1 MLNTI
6 IILIPLAGVLALL
19 FTYIR
24 AKWVAN
30 QDVGTEKME
39 RISQN
44 IAKGAM
50 AFLKA
55 EYRVLSIF
63 VIIVAIL
70 LGLQGATAENS
81 SWLVSISFI
90 VGALCSGLAGFIGMR
105 VATKANVRTTNAA
118 RTSLG
123 QGLNVAFNG
132 GSVMGLGV
140 VGLGVLG
147 LGSLFLLYTNMFG
160 TEISNVQQV
169 LTVITSFSFGASSI
183 ALFARVGGG
192 IYTKAADVGADLV
205 GKVEAGI
212 PEDHPLNPA
221 TIADNVGDNVGDVAG
236 MGADLFESYVGSI
249 IGTMVLGAFI
259 ITPDFAGLG
268 AVYLPLVLAAVGIV
282 MSIIGTLFVRVKEGG
297 NPQTALNIGEFG
309 SAGLM
314 VVASYFII
322 TALIPESIDGLPMG
336 AMGIFY
342 ATLAGL
348 VAGLGVGKITEY
360 YTGTGTKPVNS
371 IVSQSETGAATN
383 IIAGLGVG
391 MMSTM
396 IPILL
401 IAAAIIISHHF
412 AGLYGIAIAAVG
424 MLANTGIQLAVD
436 AYGPISD
443 NAGGIA
449 EMAECDPEVRER
461 TDKLDAVGNTTAAIG
476 KGFAIASAAL
486 TALALFSAFM
496 KVANVSSI
504 DVSQPKIMAG
514 LLLGAM
520 LPFVFSALSMN
531 AVGRAA
537 MAMIEEV
544 RRQFRDIPQLKA
556 ALEVMRAVDSD
567 MSKATPAQ
575 REIFDA
581 ADGYAEYDKCVDIST
596 KASIREMVLP
606 GLLAIVVP
614 VAIGFI
620 GGAEM
625 LGGLLAGV
633 TSAGVLMAIFQS
645 NAGGAWDNAKKMIE
659 SDGRKG
665 TDAHK
670 AAVVGDTVGDPFKD
684 TSGPSLNILLKLM
697 SVVALVIAP
706 SIAMSSDTMTAY
718 NESKVTTEVVSA
730 QIERSVE
737 VSLSNNDDGTSKAVV
752 TTTVLENGE
761 TSVSE
766 QVFEGTEEE
775 VKAKIV
781 AFNTTSKDVKVEI
794 ENIAKEV
801 KKEMN

>member
-1 MLNTI
+1 ME
-6 IILIPLAGVLALL
+6 LIVTLLPAFGILALL
-19 FTYIR
+19 FVFLKNMWVSKQEVGD
-24 AKWVAN
+24 AKMA
-30 QDVGTEKME
+30 
-39 RISQN
+39 RIAKN
-44 IAKGAM
+44 IADGAM
-50 AFLKA
+50 SFLKA
-55 EYRVLSIF
+55 EYKILGIF
-63 VIIVAIL
+63 VAAVAVL
-70 LGLQGATAENS
+70 LYFKGENEAGS
-81 SWLVSISFI
+81 SGMVAISFI
-90 VGALCSGLAGFIGMR
+90 VGAICSGLAGFIGMR
-105 VATKANVRTTNAA
+105 VATKANVRTTQAA

-123 QGLNVAFNG
+123 KALEVAFAG

-147 LGSLFLLYTNMFG
+147 LSSLFMLYQDIWPG
-160 TEISNVQQV
+160 ADNVSLV
-169 LTVITSFSFGASSI
+169 LNVLSGFSLGASSI

-249 IGTMVLGAFI
+249 IGTMVLGAYIF
-259 ITPDFAGLG
+259 TPEFEGLG
-268 AVYLPLVLAAVGIV
+268 AVYLPLVLAAVGIL
-282 MSIIGTLFVRVKEGG
+282 MSIIGTFFVKVKEGG
-297 NPQTALNIGEFG
+297 NPQTALNVGEFG
-309 SAGLM
+309 SAILM
-314 VVASYFII
+314 VAASYFII
-322 TALIPESIDGLPMG
+322 HAMIPDTVEGLPFG
-336 AMGIFY
+336 AIGVFW
-342 ATLAGL
+342 ATIAGL

-360 YTGTGTKPVNS
+360 YTGTGTKPVS
-371 IVSQSETGAATN
+371 AIVRQSETGAATN
-383 IIAGLGVG
+383 IISGLGVG
-391 MMSTM
+391 MMSTAV
-396 IPILL
+396 PILL
-401 IAAAIIISHHF
+401 IATAILVSHHF

-449 EMAECDPEVRER
+449 EMAELPSEVRER

-486 TALALFSAFM
+486 TALALFAAFM
-496 KVANVSSI
+496 KVANVTTI
-504 DVSQPKIMAG
+504 DVSRPDIMAG
-514 LLLGAM
+514 LLVGAM

-556 ALEVMRAVDSD
+556 ALGVMRKYDSD
-567 MSKATPAQ
+567 MSKASAAD
-575 REIFDA
+575 RAIFDA

-596 KASIREMVLP
+596 KASIKEMVLP
-606 GLLAIVVP
+606 GLLAIAVP
-614 VAIGFI
+614 VAVGFI

-659 SDGRKG
+659 ADGRKG

-706 SIAMSSDTMTAY
+706 SIALSSDAISSY
-718 NESKVTTEVVSA
+718 NMEKAGSEMVEQSMQKEVKVEMVK
-730 QIERSVE
+730 
-737 VSLSNNDDGTSKAVV
+737 NDDGTVTATV
-752 TTTVLENGE
+752 TTTVTENGE
-761 TSVSE
+761 E
-766 QVFEGTEEE
+766 MMEEKVFSGTMEVLEEKIEAMNQMEEGT
-775 VKAKIV
+775 KI
-781 AFNTTSKDVKVEI
+781 KIKKLI
-794 ENIAKEV
+794 KKEV
-801 KKEMN
+801 EEN

>member
-1 MLNTI
+1 MELI
-6 IILIPLAGVLALL
+6 IQFLPAFGVLALL
-19 FTYIR
+19 YVFI
-24 AKWVAN
+24 KNNWVSK
-30 QDVGTEKME
+30 QEVGNEKMA
-39 RISQN
+39 RIAKN
-44 IAKGAM
+44 IADGAM
-50 AFLKA
+50 SFLKA
-55 EYRVLSIF
+55 EYKILSIF
-63 VIIVAIL
+63 VVAVAIL
-70 LGLQGATAENS
+70 LFFKGQAEAGSNGM
-81 SWLVSISFI
+81 VAVSFI
-90 VGALCSGLAGFIGMR
+90 VGAICSALAGFIGMK

-123 QGLNVAFNG
+123 KALEVAFAG
-132 GSVMGLGV
+132 GAVMGLGV

-147 LGSLFLLYTNMFG
+147 LSSLFAIYSG
-160 TEISNVQQV
+160 QGWEITEVLNV
-169 LTVITSFSFGASSI
+169 LSGFSLGASSI

-249 IGTMVLGAFI
+249 IGTMVLGALI
-259 ITPDFAGLG
+259 VTPEFDGLG
-268 AVYLPLVLAAVGIV
+268 AVYLPLALAAVGII
-282 MSIIGTLFVRVKEGG
+282 MSIIGTFFVRVKEVGS
-297 NPQTALNIGEFG
+297 PHAALNLGEFG

-314 VVASYFII
+314 LIASYFLIN
-322 TALIPESIDGLPMG
+322 AFIPESVEGLPSG
-336 AMGIFY
+336 AMGVFY
-342 ATLAGL
+342 ATIAGL
-348 VAGLGVGKITEY
+348 VAGLAVGKVTEY

-371 IVSQSETGAATN
+371 IVKQSETGAATN

-391 MMSTM
+391 MMSTAV
-396 IPILL
+396 PIIL
-401 IAAAIIISHHF
+401 IAGAILVSHYF

-449 EMAECDPEVRER
+449 EMAELPSEVRER

-486 TALALFSAFM
+486 TALALFAAFM
-496 KVANVSSI
+496 KTAGVVAI

-514 LLLGAM
+514 LLVGGM

-544 RRQFRDIPQLKA
+544 RRQFRDIPALRA
-556 ALEVMRAVDSD
+556 ALDVMIKYDSD
-567 MSKATPAQ
+567 MSKATAAD
-575 REIFDA
+575 RKIFDA
-581 ADGYAEYDKCVDIST
+581 ADGVAEYDKCVAIST
-596 KASIREMVLP
+596 TASIKEMVLP
-606 GLLAIVVP
+606 GVLAIVVP
-614 VAIGFI
+614 VAVGFI

-633 TSAGVLMAIFQS
+633 TTCGVLMAIFQS

-659 SDGRKG
+659 EQGRKG
-665 TDAHK
+665 TEAHK

-706 SIAMSSDTMTAY
+706 SIAMDSSEMTAY
-718 NESKVTTEVVSA
+718 NLSHSAQEQTAELVVPGEKTDKKVEVTITTEKGEDEMSVQVTGDSKT
-730 QIERSVE
+730 QPELHKHIEE
-737 VSLSNNDDGTSKAVV
+737 
-752 TTTVLENGE
+752 
-761 TSVSE
+761 
-766 QVFEGTEEE
+766 EGTQ
-775 VKAKIV
+775 K
-781 AFNTTSKDVKVEI
+781 
-794 ENIAKEV
+794 
-801 KKEMN
+801 

>member
-1 MLNTI
+1 ME
-6 IILIPLAGVLALL
+6 LIVKFLPLFGVVALIFVFL
-19 FTYIR
+19 KSGWVSKQEVGDPKMARI
-24 AKWVAN
+24 AK
-30 QDVGTEKME
+30 
-39 RISQN
+39 N
-44 IAKGAM
+44 IADGAM

-55 EYRVLSIF
+55 EYKVLAIF
-63 VIIVAIL
+63 VVAVAVL
-70 LGLQGATAENS
+70 LYFKGASEAGS
-81 SWLVSISFI
+81 SGMVAISFI
-90 VGALCSGLAGFIGMR
+90 VGAICSALAGFIGMK
-105 VATKANVRTTNAA
+105 VATKANVRTTQAA

-123 QGLNVAFNG
+123 RALEVAFAG
-132 GSVMGLGV
+132 GAVMGLGV
-140 VGLGVLG
+140 VGLGILG
-147 LGSLFLLYTNMFG
+147 LSGLFMVYQGLWPGAENLTLVLNVLSGFSL
-160 TEISNVQQV
+160 
-169 LTVITSFSFGASSI
+169 GASSI

-259 ITPDFAGLG
+259 FTPDFAGLG
-268 AVYLPLVLAAVGIV
+268 AVYLPLVLGAVGII
-282 MSIIGTLFVRVKEGG
+282 MSILGTFFVKVKDGG

-322 TALIPESIDGLPMG
+322 NALIPESVEGLPFG
-336 AMGIFY
+336 AMGVFW
-342 ATLAGL
+342 ATIAGL

-360 YTGTGTKPVNS
+360 YTATGKKPVMS
-371 IVSQSETGAATN
+371 IVKQSETGAATN

-401 IAAAIIISHHF
+401 IAAAIMVSHHY

-436 AYGPISD
+436 AYGPICD

-449 EMAECDPEVRER
+449 EMAELPSEVRER
-461 TDKLDAVGNTTAAIG
+461 TDKLDAVGNTTAAVG

-486 TALALFSAFM
+486 TALALFAAFM
-496 KVANVSSI
+496 KTAGVIAI

-514 LLLGAM
+514 LLVGGM

-544 RRQFRDIPQLKA
+544 RRQFRDIPELKA
-556 ALEVMRAVDSD
+556 ALGVMRKYDSD
-567 MSKATPAQ
+567 MTKASKEDRA
-575 REIFDA
+575 IFDA
-581 ADGYAEYDKCVDIST
+581 ADGVADYSKCIDIST

-606 GLLAIVVP
+606 GLLAIAVP
-614 VAIGFI
+614 VAVGFI

-633 TSAGVLMAIFQS
+633 TTCGVLMAIFQS
-645 NAGGAWDNAKKMIE
+645 NAGGAWDNAKKTIE
-659 SDGRKG
+659 EQGKKG

-706 SIAMSSDTMTAY
+706 SIAISADSLTAY
-718 NESKVTTEVVSA
+718 ADNMN
-730 QIERSVE
+730 QIEQAEVTKELNVE
-737 VSLSNNDDGTSKAVV
+737 MTKNDDGTVKAVV
-752 TTTVLENGE
+752 TSVTIENGNSTTSYE
-761 TSVSE
+761 T
-766 QVFEGTEEE
+766 FEGSEAE
-775 VKAKIV
+775 VQR
-781 AFNTTSKDVKVEI
+781 NI
-794 ENIAKEV
+794 EALKTKGNGQV
-801 KKEMN
+801 KKITKELKEKIIN